1 MSTRSRR
8 SEHLSALRSLVV
20 AGAAALAAASTGFGA
35 GSGTQLTLADTGTT
49 SSRLTA
55 ELSAQA
61 LTAQGFTVTRATLPS
76 AAAADGALKAGTIDV
91 YATET
96 ATLLERV
103 LARPKLRDDIQLN
116 AALTAQLAVRAQVPL
131 AIDPADDAPQ
141 VACRPSTVK
150 AHKLTGLLKLGRAA
164 GNLTYAATAAHVVR
178 GDGLAAL
185 HVRFRRVIVASG
197 TKRFD
202 LIARGKAHCVLSSGA
217 EPRAAR
223 LNLVGLRDLTR
234 RLAGT
239 PQHGLVVASQ
249 AYLATAPPT
258 LTPTLDRVAA
268 LVTTTTLRTLIGQVE
283 LDAQDPAVAAQTL
296 LRANGILP

>member
-1 MSTRSRR
+1 M
-8 SEHLSALRSLVV
+8 
-20 AGAAALAAASTGFGA
+20 ALAAASTGFGA
-35 GSGTQLTLADTGTT
+35 GTQVRLADTGTT

-61 LTAQGFTVTRATLPS
+61 LTAEGFTAARTTLSS
-76 AAAADGALKAGTIDV
+76 AAAAEAALTAGTIDA

-96 ATLLERV
+96 ATLLEHI
-103 LARPKLRDDIQLN
+103 LAQPKLRDDAKLT
-116 AALTAQLAVRAQVPL
+116 AALTAQLAARAQVPL

-141 VACRPSTVK
+141 VACRKSVVR
-150 AHKLTGLLKLGRAA
+150 AHKLTGLLRLGRAA
-164 GNLTYAATAAHVVR
+164 GNLTYAATASHVVR

-185 HVRFRRVIVASG
+185 HVRFRRVIVTSG

-202 LIARGKAHCVLSSGA
+202 LIARRKVHCVLSSGA

-223 LNLVGLRDLTR
+223 LNLVALRDLTR

-249 AYLATAPPT
+249 AYLMTAPPT
-258 LTPTLDRVAA
+258 FTPTLDRVAA
-268 LVTTTTLRTLIGQVE
+268 LVTTTNLRSLIGQVE
-283 LDAQDPAVAAQTL
+283 LDGQDPAVAAQTL
-296 LRANGILP
+296 LRPNGIIP

>member
-1 MSTRSRR
+1 MSTRSHCW
-8 SEHLSALRSLVV
+8 EHLSVLRSLV
-20 AGAAALAAASTGFGA
+20 AGGVVVLATASAGFGA
-35 GSGTQLTLADTGTT
+35 GAQLTLADTGTT
-49 SSRLTA
+49 SSRLRA

-61 LTAQGFTVTRATLPS
+61 LTAQGFTVTRTTFPS
-76 AAAADGALKAGTIDV
+76 AVKADEALRARTIDA

-96 ATLLERV
+96 ATLLEHV
-103 LARPKLRDDIQLN
+103 LARPKLRDDVKLR
-116 AALTAQLAVRAQVPL
+116 AALPAQLAARAEVPL

-141 VACRPSTVK
+141 VACRKSVVR

-164 GNLTYAATAAHVVR
+164 GNLTYAATASHVVR

-185 HVRFRRVIVASG
+185 QVRFRRVIVTSG

-223 LNLVGLRDLTR
+223 LNLVALRDLTR

-249 AYLATAPPT
+249 IYLGTAPPT
-258 LTPTLDRVAA
+258 FTPTLDRVAA
-268 LVTTTTLRTLIGQVE
+268 LVTTTNLRSLIGQVE
-283 LDAQDPAVAAQTL
+283 LDAQDPAVAAQAFL
-296 LRANGILP
+296 AANPIIP

>member
-1 MSTRSRR
+1 MSTSSRR
-8 SEHLSALRSLVV
+8 SEPLSALRSLVL
-20 AGAAALAAASTGFGA
+20 GGCAALVAASTGLGA
-35 GSGTQLTLADTGTT
+35 GVQVTLADTGTT

-61 LTAQGFTVTRATLPS
+61 LTAQGFTVTRTTMSS
-76 AAAADGALKAGTIDV
+76 AVAAGAALSTGAIDV

-103 LARPKLRDDIQLN
+103 LARPKLRDDAQLT
-116 AALTAQLAVRAQVPL
+116 AALRTQLAARGQVPL
-131 AIDPADDAPQ
+131 AIEPADDAPQ
-141 VACRPSTVK
+141 VACRKPAVR

-178 GDGLAAL
+178 ADGLAAL
-185 HVRFRRVIVASG
+185 RVRFRRVIVASG

-202 LIARGKAHCVLSSGA
+202 LIAKRKAHCVLSSGA

-223 LNLVGLRDLTR
+223 LNLVALRDLTR

-239 PQHGLVVASQ
+239 PRHGLLVAGQ
-249 AYLATAPPT
+249 GYLATAPAT
-258 LTPTLDRVAA
+258 FTPTLDRVAA
-268 LVTTTTLRTLIGQVE
+268 LVTTDNLRSLIGQVE
-283 LDAQDPAVAAQTL
+283 LDAQDQAVVAQVF
-296 LRANGILP
+296 LRANGIIP

>member
-1 MSTRSRR
+1 MTNTPTGTPTNTPTPQ
-8 SEHLSALRSLVV
+8 LVV
-20 AGAAALAAASTGFGA
+20 SGVVTYGTAVGGPRFVSDVILTGAGSPDVFTATGFDGAYTLTGFGA
-35 GSGTQLTLADTGTT
+35 GSGTQLTLADSGTT

-76 AAAADGALKAGTIDV
+76 ATAADGALTAGTIDV

-103 LARPKLRDDIQLN
+103 LARPKLRDDVQLN

-217 EPRAAR
+217 RPLFGTAFRHFQAAGSR
-223 LNLVGLRDLTR
+223 LRPCR
-234 RLAGT
+234 RSAG
-239 PQHGLVVASQ
+239 A
-249 AYLATAPPT
+249 
-258 LTPTLDRVAA
+258 
-268 LVTTTTLRTLIGQVE
+268 
-283 LDAQDPAVAAQTL
+283 
-296 LRANGILP
+296 

>member
-1 MSTRSRR
+1 MRSPR
-8 SEHLSALRSLVV
+8 SEPLSALRSLVV
-20 AGAAALAAASTGFGA
+20 AGVAALATASTAFGA
-35 GSGTQLTLADTGTT
+35 GGGAQLTFADTGTT

-61 LTAQGFTVTRATLPS
+61 LRTQGFTVTRTSLQS
-76 AAAADGALKAGTIDV
+76 AAEADAALTARTIDA

-103 LARPKLRDDIQLN
+103 LARPKQRDDVKLT
-116 AALTAQLAVRAQVPL
+116 AALAAQLAPRLQVPL

-141 VACRPSTVK
+141 VACRKSVVR
-150 AHKLTGLLKLGRAA
+150 AHRLTGLLKLGRAA
-164 GNLTYAATAAHVVR
+164 GNLTYAATASHVVR

-202 LIARGKAHCVLSSGA
+202 LIARRKVHCVLSSGA

-223 LNLVGLRDLTR
+223 LNLVALRDTTR

-239 PQHGLVVASQ
+239 PEHGLVVASQ
-249 AYLATAPPT
+249 AYLGTAPPT
-258 LTPTLDRVAA
+258 FTLTLDRVAA
-268 LVTTTTLRTLIGQVE
+268 LVTTTNLRSLIGQVE
-283 LDAQDPAVAAQTL
+283 LDAQDPAVAAQAFL
-296 LRANGILP
+296 SANPIIP

>member
-8 SEHLSALRSLVV
+8 SEQLSALRSLVV

-76 AAAADGALKAGTIDV
+76 AAADGALKAGTIDV

-185 HVRFRRVIVASG
+185 HVRFRRVIVAGG

-296 LRANGILP
+296 LREKGILP